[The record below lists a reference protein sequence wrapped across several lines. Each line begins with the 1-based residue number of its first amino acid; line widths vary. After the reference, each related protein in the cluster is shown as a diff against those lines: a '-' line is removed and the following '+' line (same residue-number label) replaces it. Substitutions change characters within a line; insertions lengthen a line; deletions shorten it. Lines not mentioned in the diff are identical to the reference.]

1 MKRINLNKIV
11 MLLVLLF
18 TMNANAQ
25 VSFYVNEITFDEGSL
40 EQKVAICMQ
49 NEPSNITGIQ
59 FDIYLSEGLSVKS
72 GKWGYTFEFSDRG
85 STISHTL
92 QSALQNDG
100 SVRVISASSNHYS
113 YDGNDG
119 ALIYF
124 TLVASS
130 DFKGLGKIELKN
142 CVATGADSDGSN
154 IVQYKPA
161 DFSATVMDYA
171 TGIDE
176 IATDDATAEYY
187 TLQGVKI
194 EKENLSQGV
203 YVKKVGNKSSKVVV
217 K

>member
-11 MLLVLLF
+11 MLLALLF

-40 EQKVAICMQ
+40 EQKVAICMI

-59 FDIYLSEGLSVKS
+59 MDIYMPEGLSIKS
-72 GKWGYTFEFSDRG
+72 DEIGYFIELG
-85 STISHTL
+85 SRTTSRKHTIE
-92 QSALQNDG
+92 SAIQADG
-100 SVRVISASSNHYS
+100 AVRVVCASSKLYPFT
-113 YDGNDG
+113 GNDG
-119 ALIYF
+119 DILIM
-124 TLVASS
+124 TLVADK
-130 DFKGLGKIELKN
+130 DFKSGDIELKN

-194 EKENLSQGV
+194 EKENLTQGV